1 MYNPKNCCKY
11 AFTLINGQPNHRIAG
26 WPILSLKVKILNGI
40 WIRILAGKT
49 NKTNEAPLPLT
60 TVIVDGT
67 TYYASQTINGI
78 ESIERLAVTVK
89 SG

>member
-1 MYNPKNCCKY
+1 
-11 AFTLINGQPNHRIAG
+11 
-26 WPILSLKVKILNGI
+26 
-40 WIRILAGKT
+40 
-49 NKTNEAPLPLT
+49 LPLT

-89 SG
+89 SGTLGIDELAFKNFSYYPNPVKTVLQFQMIPLLTKLLYLC